1 MVMEQQ
7 PRDAEI
13 LASSLAPWG
22 HRMDDKIVFTDFLED
37 AKRRREQVTRD
48 RKPIASVSSGV
59 ITGTTVLAPVMMV
72 LAPPAARAHPTA
84 ALTPWTMVWPL
95 RHLLYWHELNF
106 IVLIMRTM
114 RETHPGTWVPST
126 QCTSIK

>member
-1 MVMEQQ
+1 MAVEDRDMSRARAMMVMEQQ

-72 LAPPAARAHPTA
+72 LAHPTA

-95 RHLLYWHELNF
+95 RHLLY
-106 IVLIMRTM
+106 
-114 RETHPGTWVPST
+114 
-126 QCTSIK
+126 